1 MTDIINKYKIS
12 SLVPFSLTISE
23 DKATGKMEKMDD
35 INIEESY
42 GEGEGLD
49 KQ

>member
-1 MTDIINKYKIS
+1 MQTRGTRGMLE
-12 SLVPFSLTISE
+12 SLRAAVPE
-23 DKATGKMEKMDD
+23 RKATGKMEKMDD